1 MILDYFTNLLRVTC
15 GSIDSWASQQQKA
28 ATVKEDQS
36 GVKKA
41 ADEEDGDI
49 INNQPFQSDI
59 RALVDNYGPLYQG
72 MIIETDL
79 QTMLEICPR
88 QRRRSDAYN
97 SLVNYLGREHG
108 VTLLIHSRKSIK
120 QQENEQEQEKNL
132 GGVNQIGSQRTES
145 V

>member
-1 MILDYFTNLLRVTC
+1 MNNYFFSLFRYFTSEPIV
-15 GSIDSWASQQQKA
+15 SEVSQCEA
-28 ATVKEDQS
+28 AREVPS

-41 ADEEDGDI
+41 ADEDVDVI

-59 RALVDNYGPLYQG
+59 RSLVDHFGALYQG
-72 MIIETDL
+72 MIIEIDL

-108 VTLLIHSRKSIK
+108 VTLLIYSRKSIK
-120 QQENEQEQEKNL
+120 
-132 GGVNQIGSQRTES
+132 
-145 V
+145 

>member
-1 MILDYFTNLLRVTC
+1 MMNSYFVNLFRLFT
-15 GSIDSWASQQQKA
+15 SEPIDPEVSQQKA
-28 ATVKEDQS
+28 ALVKEGQS

-49 INNQPFQSDI
+49 INNQPFLSDI
-59 RALVDNYGPLYQG
+59 RALVDHYGPLYQG

-108 VTLLIHSRKSIK
+108 VTLLIHSKKTIK
-120 QQENEQEQEKNL
+120 QQQTYEQE
-132 GGVNQIGSQRTES
+132 
-145 V
+145 

>member
-1 MILDYFTNLLRVTC
+1 MLEYFENLFRYFTSSDPIV
-15 GSIDSWASQQQKA
+15 SEVSQQKA
-28 ATVKEDQS
+28 ALVKEDQS

-41 ADEEDGDI
+41 ADEDVGVI
-49 INNQPFQSDI
+49 INNQPFLSDI
-59 RALVDNYGPLYQG
+59 RALVDNYGPLYPG

-120 QQENEQEQEKNL
+120 QQQTYE
-132 GGVNQIGSQRTES
+132 
-145 V
+145 

>member
-1 MILDYFTNLLRVTC
+1 L
-15 GSIDSWASQQQKA
+15 A
-28 ATVKEDQS
+28 KEDQS

-49 INNQPFQSDI
+49 INNQPLSDL
-59 RALVDNYGPLYQG
+59 RALVENYGPLYQG

-88 QRRRSDAYN
+88 KRRRSDAYN

-108 VTLLIHSRKSIK
+108 VTLMIK
-120 QQENEQEQEKNL
+120 KKH
-132 GGVNQIGSQRTES
+132 GTERS
-145 V
+145 TD

>member
-1 MILDYFTNLLRVTC
+1 MDILDYFTNLLRYFT
-15 GSIDSWASQQQKA
+15 SEPIDPEVSQQKA
-28 ATVKEDQS
+28 ALVKEGQS

-41 ADEEDGDI
+41 ADEDVI
-49 INNQPFQSDI
+49 FNNNQPFLSDI

-108 VTLLIHSRKSIK
+108 VTLLIHSKKTIK
-120 QQENEQEQEKNL
+120 QQQTYEQE
-132 GGVNQIGSQRTES
+132 
-145 V
+145 

>member
-1 MILDYFTNLLRVTC
+1 MILEYFENLFRYFTSDPIV
-15 GSIDSWASQQQKA
+15 SEVSQQKA
-28 ATVKEDQS
+28 ALAKEDQS

-49 INNQPFQSDI
+49 INNQPFLSDI

-108 VTLLIHSRKSIK
+108 VTLLIHSKKTIK
-120 QQENEQEQEKNL
+120 QQQTYE
-132 GGVNQIGSQRTES
+132 
-145 V
+145 

>member
-1 MILDYFTNLLRVTC
+1 MDILDYFTNLLRYFT
-15 GSIDSWASQQQKA
+15 SEPIDPEVSQQKA
-28 ATVKEDQS
+28 ALVKEDQS

-41 ADEEDGDI
+41 AEDVI
-49 INNQPFQSDI
+49 ANNNQPFLSDI
-59 RALVDNYGPLYQG
+59 RALVDHYGPLYQG

-108 VTLLIHSRKSIK
+108 VTLMIK
-120 QQENEQEQEKNL
+120 KKY
-132 GGVNQIGSQRTES
+132 GTERS
-145 V
+145 TN

>member
-1 MILDYFTNLLRVTC
+1 MDILDYFTNLLRYFT
-15 GSIDSWASQQQKA
+15 SEPIDPEVSQQQKA
-28 ATVKEDQS
+28 ALVKEGQS

-49 INNQPFQSDI
+49 INNQPFLSDI
-59 RALVDNYGPLYQG
+59 RALVDNYGPLYKG

-108 VTLLIHSRKSIK
+108 VTLMIK
-120 QQENEQEQEKNL
+120 KKY
-132 GGVNQIGSQRTES
+132 GTERS
-145 V
+145 TN

>member
-1 MILDYFTNLLRVTC
+1 MILEYFENLFRYFTSDPIV
-15 GSIDSWASQQQKA
+15 SEVSQQKA
-28 ATVKEDQS
+28 ALAKEDQS

-49 INNQPFQSDI
+49 INNQPFLSDI
-59 RALVDNYGPLYQG
+59 RALVDNYGPLYKG

-108 VTLLIHSRKSIK
+108 VTLMIK
-120 QQENEQEQEKNL
+120 KKY
-132 GGVNQIGSQRTES
+132 GTERS
-145 V
+145 TN